1 MPDSNR
7 HGVIL
12 LCSWILVV
20 FLVTLSG
27 YQLHSQEPQDARIVR
42 ERPTDGYFVAFDNQ
56 YLVPFKQKI
65 PGSEIEFEMMPVPPK
80 NAASK
85 PFWIGKYEV
94 TWDEYRE
101 FAKLGYIIRTTPRLR
116 IDDAHAIDAVTAPT
130 DIYEESFYF
139 GNVTSS
145 DCPAHSVT
153 QYAAKQ
159 YTKWLSLI
167 TNRSFRLPTEAEW
180 EQACQGSMSGD
191 PTASEYAVFGR
202 NLEEPIKVGSRKP
215 NRLGIYDIFGNVSEW
230 VITETW
236 KDKPSEGAWDPSKF
250 AAPRWVSKGGSVNSP
265 QENLKPGYQEIA
277 TWEYWIEDSDCPVSC
292 SWLTSP
298 PEIRVGFRIVCTLD
312 NLDRQAMQAYWDC
325 ESPDTKSW
333 VDDRVRT
340 GRVAAGIIDDKYPE
354 LNSAARKYAP
364 WQKWEI
370 FKKK

>member
-1 MPDSNR
+1 MPDFNR
-7 HGVIL
+7 HAVIW
-12 LCSWILVV
+12 LCSWIFV
-20 FLVTLSG
+20 VTLTG
-27 YQLHSQEPQDARIVR
+27 LPLHSQEHQDRRIVR
-42 ERPTDGYFVAFDNQ
+42 EKPTNGYFVEFDNQ
-56 YLVPFKQKI
+56 FLVPFKQTI
-65 PGSEIEFEMMPVPPK
+65 PGTEIEFEMMPVPPK
-80 NAASK
+80 DASK

-94 TWDEYRE
+94 TWEEYRE
-101 FAKLGYIIRTTPRLR
+101 FAKLGYIIHTTPRLR
-116 IDDAHAIDAVTAPT
+116 TADAHAIDAVTAPT

-167 TNRSFRLPTEAEW
+167 TNRPFRLPTEAEW

-202 NLEEPIKVGSRKP
+202 NLEEPIKVGSKKP

-236 KDKPSEGAWDPSKF
+236 KDKPADNSPQYEI
-250 AAPRWVSKGGSVNSP
+250 PRWVSKGGSVNSL

-277 TWEYWIEDSDCPVSC
+277 TWEYWNEDPDHPVSC
-292 SWLTSP
+292 SWLAGP
-298 PEIRVGFRIVCTLD
+298 PEIRVGFRIVCTLES
-312 NLDRQAMQAYWDC
+312 LDRKAMQPYWDC

-333 VDDRVRT
+333 VDDKVRT

-354 LNSAARKYAP
+354 LNTAARKYAP